1 MSQRLKL
8 RKTNISW
15 SHSLEAP
22 SWKFS
27 DVTMYCGEIAET
39 RKVKR
44 TTVEEKTW
52 DTIKSEIKGVSDL
65 IWEWEKTAIVYLK
78 MGKGHKHR
86 RKKEEDKIT

>member
-8 RKTNISW
+8 RKTNISC

-39 RKVKR
+39 RKLKR

-52 DTIKSEIKGVSDL
+52 EQ
-65 IWEWEKTAIVYLK
+65 
-78 MGKGHKHR
+78 
-86 RKKEEDKIT
+86 